1 MIDTHTHLDSSK
13 FSEDIDEVIKRALS
27 AGVTSM
33 YLPNVDDESLVRM
46 NSLQERYPNHIEL
59 MLGLHPCDIKGEWEK
74 ILDRYDKLWEV
85 NPSAFIAVGEI
96 GLDLYWDKSNI
107 GEQIQA
113 LNRQLDWCLKYDKP
127 FSMHVRDA
135 WEPTLKVLRER
146 KCPELNGVL
155 HCFTGSLEIASELI
169 DMGHYLG
176 IGGVA
181 TFKNSN
187 VVNVLSEIG
196 LDRIVLETDSPYL
209 APVPYRG
216 KRNESSYLQNI
227 AIFLSDKLDY
237 SLEYI
242 DQVTSDNANRIF
254 QR

>member
-1 MIDTHTHLDSSK
+1 M
-13 FSEDIDEVIKRALS
+13 KRALS

-237 SLEYI
+237 SFEYV

>member
-74 ILDRYDKLWEV
+74 ILDRYDKLWEA

-237 SLEYI
+237 SLEYV
-242 DQVTSDNANRIF
+242 DRVTSDNANRIF

>member
-1 MIDTHTHLDSSK
+1 LIDTHTHLDSSK

-96 GLDLYWDKSNI
+96 GLDLYWEKSNI

-237 SLEYI
+237 SLNI
-242 DQVTSDNANRIF
+242 
-254 QR
+254 

>member
-1 MIDTHTHLDSSK
+1 LIDTHTHLDSSK

-237 SLEYI
+237 SFEYV

>member
-13 FSEDIDEVIKRALS
+13 FSDDIDEVINRALS
-27 AGVTSM
+27 AGVTGM
-33 YLPNVDDESLVRM
+33 YLPNVDDESLVKM
-46 NSLQERYPNHIEL
+46 SSLKERYPNHIEL
-59 MLGLHPCDIKGEWEK
+59 MLGLHPCDVKGDWEK
-74 ILDRYDKLWEV
+74 ILDRYDKLWEE
-85 NPSAFIAVGEI
+85 NPTAFIAVGEV
-96 GLDLYWDKSNI
+96 GLDLYWDKTNI
-107 GEQIQA
+107 EEQIQA
-113 LNRQLDWCLKYDKP
+113 LNHQLDWCVKYAKP

-135 WEPTLKVLRER
+135 WEPTLKILRER
-146 KCPELNGVL
+146 NCPELNGVL
-155 HCFTGSLEIASELI
+155 HCFTGPLEIASELI

-187 VVNVLSEIG
+187 VVNVLSKIG

-209 APVPYRG
+209 APVPHRG

-242 DQVTSDNANRIF
+242 DKVTSDNANSIF

>member
-237 SLEYI
+237 SFEYV

>member
-1 MIDTHTHLDSSK
+1 MIDTHAHLDSSK

-74 ILDRYDKLWEV
+74 ILDRYDKLWEA

-96 GLDLYWDKSNI
+96 GLDLYWEKSNI
-107 GEQIQA
+107 SEQIQA
-113 LNRQLDWCLKYDKP
+113 LNRQLDWCIKYDKP

>member
-33 YLPNVDDESLVRM
+33 NLPNVDDESLVRM

-74 ILDRYDKLWEV
+74 ILDRYDKLWEA

-155 HCFTGSLEIASELI
+155 HCFTGSREIASELI

-237 SLEYI
+237 SLEYV
-242 DQVTSDNANRIF
+242 DQITSDNANRIF

>member
-1 MIDTHTHLDSSK
+1 MIDTHAHLDSSK
-13 FSEDIDEVIKRALS
+13 FSEDIDEVMKRALS

-46 NSLQERYPNHIEL
+46 NCLQERYPNHIEL

-155 HCFTGSLEIASELI
+155 HCFTGSREIASELI

>member
-1 MIDTHTHLDSSK
+1 MIDTHAHLDSSK

-237 SLEYI
+237 SFEYV

>member
-74 ILDRYDKLWEV
+74 ILDRYDKLWEA

-96 GLDLYWDKSNI
+96 GLDLYWEKSNI
-107 GEQIQA
+107 SEQIQA
-113 LNRQLDWCLKYDKP
+113 LNRQLDWCIKYDKP